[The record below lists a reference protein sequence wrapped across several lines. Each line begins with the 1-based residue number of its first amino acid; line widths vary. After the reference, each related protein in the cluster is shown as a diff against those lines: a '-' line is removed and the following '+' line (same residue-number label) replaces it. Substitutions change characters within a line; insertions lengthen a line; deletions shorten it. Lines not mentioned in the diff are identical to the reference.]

1 MLRDYP
7 VHSTLPASDLAR
19 ARRFYEEVLAFV
31 PERVSPA
38 GVTYR
43 AKGSLFL
50 LFPSASAGTNKATAC
65 GFQVPD
71 LPAAVAELKGRGVKF
86 EEYDFGQ
93 FKTVDGI
100 VRTPVGSSAWFLD
113 TEGNT
118 IGLVQLDDPIS

>member
-7 VHSTLPASDLAR
+7 VHSTLPVSDLER
-19 ARRFYEEVLAFV
+19 ARRFYEATLGFE

-38 GVTYR
+38 GVMYR
-43 AKGSLFL
+43 AGGVLFL
-50 LFPSASAGTNKATAC
+50 LFPSTNAGTNKATAC

-71 LPAAVAELKGRGVKF
+71 LPAAVAELRGRGVRF
-86 EEYDFGQ
+86 EEYDFGD

-100 VRTPVGSSAWFLD
+100 VRTPVGSSAWFID